1 MYYLEMIQRFWSFNE
16 SRSIGSTA
24 ISMYLYLLKTGY
36 TQDRYDFK
44 ISDVVI
50 AKELGLTR
58 KTVKSAKQKLE
69 IFGLIIYKTQNGLPC
84 YYRLVLDYPFQLTDP
99 LIEMIIEI
107 EEATND
113 FLETAEQFQAAQELT
128 EMKVAGNIP
137 TINEFLDYAVTLE
150 SYDLT
155 LDPIITEKYKSWI
168 NDKWQNSAGRPI
180 TNWRSLLKSIMPY
193 MKFSNDM
200 HLSSAE
206 DIPKI
211 ERPDLK

>member
-36 TQDRYDFK
+36 AQNRYDFK
-44 ISDVVI
+44 ISDVFI

-84 YYRLVLDYPFQLTDP
+84 YYRLILDYPFQLPQP
-99 LIEMIIEI
+99 LTEMIIET

-113 FLETAEQFQAAQELT
+113 FLETDEQLTQALT

-137 TINEFLDYAVTLE
+137 TINEFLNYAATLD

-180 TNWRSLLKSIMPY
+180 TNWRSLLKSIIPY
-193 MKFSNDM
+193 LKFNDDM

>member
-1 MYYLEMIQRFWSFNE
+1 MYF
-16 SRSIGSTA
+16 
-24 ISMYLYLLKTGY
+24 YLLKTGY

-84 YYRLVLDYPFQLTDP
+84 YYRLVLDYPFQLPDP
-99 LIEMIIEI
+99 LIEMIIET

-113 FLETAEQFQAAQELT
+113 FLETDEQVTQALT

-137 TINEFLDYAVTLE
+137 TINEFLDYAVTLD

-180 TNWRSLLKSIMPY
+180 TNWRSLLKSIIPY
-193 MKFSNDM
+193 LKFNDDM

>member
-1 MYYLEMIQRFWSFNE
+1 MIQRFWFFNE
-16 SRSIGSTA
+16 SRPIGSTA
-24 ISMYLYLLKTGY
+24 ISMYLYLLKIGHS
-36 TQDRYDFK
+36 QDRYDFK

-50 AKELGLTR
+50 AKELRLTR
-58 KTVKSAKQKLE
+58 KTVKIAKQKLQGL
-69 IFGLIIYKTQNGLPC
+69 GLIRYEIKNGLPC
-84 YYRLVLDYPFQLTDP
+84 YYRLVLDYPFQLPDP
-99 LIEMIIEI
+99 RTEMIIETEGEAMHI
-107 EEATND
+107 FEEVDVMEAN
-113 FLETAEQFQAAQELT
+113 QSLT
-128 EMKVAGNIP
+128 EIKVTRNIP
-137 TINEFLDYAVTLE
+137 TTNEFLNYAATLD

-155 LDPIITEKYKSWI
+155 LDPIIMEKYKSWI

-193 MKFSNDM
+193 LKFNDGL